1 MAVGNF
7 NSAGGAQIPP
17 VGFVWL
23 SVENTS
29 PAIYFENTTWEL
41 ISQNRVLMGA
51 GDGHNGGDTV
61 EAGLP
66 NITGRARMY
75 SEYNLKNYSVVNEY
89 TGAFYQ
95 TKELED
101 DSTKRLGTSTNLAE
115 GTYDTIRNI
124 PFDAS
129 RSNSI
134 YGRST
139 TVQPPAFYVYM
150 WRRAS

>member
-1 MAVGNF
+1 MVYCALRRKSWLLVNLTP
-7 NSAGGAQIPP
+7 GGGYWIPP

-23 SVENTS
+23 STENVS

-66 NITGRARMY
+66 NITGEMNGLYGELSDGKAASALYGRSGVAKWTN
-75 SEYNLKNYSVVNEY
+75 EVWKN
-89 TGAFYQ
+89 FKQ
-95 TKELED
+95 
-101 DSTKRLGTSTNLAE
+101 LG
-115 GTYDTIRNI
+115 
-124 PFDAS
+124 FDAS

-150 WRRAS
+150 YRRAS

>member
-7 NSAGGAQIPP
+7 NSAGGYQIPP

-66 NITGRARMY
+66 NITGEMNGLYGELSDEKAAGALYVRSGVA
-75 SEYNLKNYSVVNEY
+75 KW
-89 TGAFYQ
+89 TGASWQAYGQ
-95 TKELED
+95 
-101 DSTKRLGTSTNLAE
+101 LGL
-115 GTYDTIRNI
+115 
-124 PFDAS
+124 DAS
-129 RSNSI
+129 KSNSI
-134 YGRST
+134 YGNST
-139 TVQPPAFYVYM
+139 TVQPPAFCVYM